1 MNGFPQPQPYHP
13 WRAFWALFTK
23 EIYRFRKIAL
33 QTILAPVIMGVMY
46 LAVFGEL
53 LNNRMPTFAGVTYAQ
68 FLVPGLVMMSLLQNS
83 FSNSAASLLE
93 AKIMGSLVFIQLPPF
108 SGWQLAAAFI
118 ASSIVRGLIVG
129 AGVFLATFFWAAPHL
144 ENPLWVLG
152 FGFLGAALMA
162 SLGVICGL
170 WAEKFEQLGA
180 FLNFVLMP
188 LTFLSGVFYSIQS
201 LPPLWAG
208 ISRFNPF
215 FYMTDGF
222 RYGFFGQSD
231 ANAWVSLCIVALAAL
246 ISTGIATSL
255 FVKGYKLKK

>member
-1 MNGFPQPQPYHP
+1 MHPFPQPQPYRP
-13 WRAFWALFTK
+13 WHAFWALFVK

-33 QTILAPVIMGVMY
+33 QTVLAPVIMGVMY

-53 LNNRMPTFAGVTYAQ
+53 LNNRIPTFEGVTYAQ

-93 AKIMGSLVFIQLPPF
+93 AKIMGSLIFIQLPPF
-108 SGWQLAAAFI
+108 SGWQLAAAYI
-118 ASSIVRGLIVG
+118 ASSIVRGLVV
-129 AGVFLATFFWAAPHL
+129 AVGVFLATFFWAAPHVD
-144 ENPLWVLG
+144 NFLWVIG

-170 WAEKFEQLGA
+170 WSEKFEQLGA

-188 LTFLSGVFYSIQS
+188 LTFLSGVFYSIES
-201 LPPLWAG
+201 LPPPWRIL
-208 ISRFNPF
+208 SRFNPF

-231 ANAWVSLCIVALAAL
+231 ANAWMSLGIVALAAL
-246 ISTGIATSL
+246 FSTSIATVL